1 MSRSRPFA
9 AIWLAALFSAVG
21 VIAMASAFAF
31 ETPSVPSISDA
42 DAPTERSAVAGADAA
57 VDELFAAELRPELAS
72 GSGPSTLLTPRSIGE
87 FVSPVEVLTRP
98 GDART
103 FVVEQIGRIVTDDG
117 AIVLDITDRVVAE
130 QERGLLGAAYHPSQ
144 PLLYAHYTDS
154 LGDTVIAEYPVAGD
168 GVADANAERV
178 ILTADQPYDNHNGG
192 EITFG
197 PDGYLYIGL
206 GDGGLANDPDRAAL
220 DLTSPFG
227 KILRIDPTFG
237 SDDSAFTVP
246 VDNPFVDVADADPT
260 IWSYGLRNPW
270 KFSFDPATGD
280 LWIADV
286 GQDLWEEINRAPASD
301 GVDSGKGVS
310 FGWSAFEGDLR
321 FNDDQPADGHMA
333 PLVTYE
339 RADGNCSI
347 SGGAV
352 YRGQALAD
360 LIDGWYVYGDF
371 CTGLVWGFAT
381 DAGPGDTETIQI
393 AQVDA
398 LAAIA
403 TGGDGE
409 LYAVSIIGEVFRLEV

>member
-246 VDNPFVDVADADPT
+246 VDNPFVDVAD
-260 IWSYGLRNPW
+260 
-270 KFSFDPATGD
+270 
-280 LWIADV
+280 
-286 GQDLWEEINRAPASD
+286 
-301 GVDSGKGVS
+301 SGKGVS
-310 FGWSAFEGDLR
+310 FGWSAFERDLR